1 MKNSFVALHV
11 DFVGFC
17 SSVLCAL
24 HCALTPVLLSLLPLA
39 GLQFLTNP
47 AIEYSLIFIS
57 IVIASLA
64 LFRGY
69 SQHHKDPLPLVVV
82 GYGFLL
88 ITLGRFAHAEWQEVF
103 FSSAGAI
110 SVAAAHVVNWVRI
123 KQHVAKTL
131 LKS

>member
-1 MKNSFVALHV
+1 MKNSFVALHM

-17 SSVLCAL
+17 SSVLCAI
-24 HCALTPVLLSLLPLA
+24 HCALTPILLSVLPLA
-39 GLQFLTNP
+39 GLQFLSNP
-47 AIEYSLIFIS
+47 VIEYSLIAVS

-64 LFRGY
+64 LLRGY
-69 SQHHKDPLPLVVV
+69 SRHHKDPLPLVVV

-88 ITLGRFAHAEWQEVF
+88 ITLGRFAHADWQEVF
-103 FSSAGAI
+103 FSSVGAT

-123 KQHVAKTL
+123 KQHVAKSL